1 MTECLESAAVVR
13 PQPSLDL
20 LLNNRGVT
28 VGKPDMRGKV
38 VHPHFPPV
46 CEDCPHDIVQLVR
59 YEELGSPLTLT
70 AIIAAVGPLLFWIP
84 EHTPQDLLIRS
95 SRGLSRAWCTLHG
108 FGPKRAT
115 GRRLRACTERRP
127 DRESKRRLQ
136 SEFRKPAAFLYS
148 QDACMHPCTYAHAH
162 TYAHVW
168 CAPHLLCCSAAPLL
182 CCSAAVLLRCRA
194 ALLLCCSAAVLLGCT
209 PGGAYICGALLSCCA
224 ALLLCCSTAVLLCC
238 RAAALPW
245 CAPQDS
251 LLPMPHKLS
260 IRCQNASSA
269 LKRRVSGSMALCTR
283 IRTYICACAKPCLR
297 IP

>member
-1 MTECLESAAVVR
+1 MHAPLYVRTCTHICTCVVCS
-13 PQPSLDL
+13 SL
-20 LLNNRGVT
+20 
-28 VGKPDMRGKV
+28 V
-38 VHPHFPPV
+38 V
-46 CEDCPHDIVQLVR
+46 
-59 YEELGSPLTLT
+59 
-70 AIIAAVGPLLFWIP
+70 
-84 EHTPQDLLIRS
+84 
-95 SRGLSRAWCTLHG
+95 
-108 FGPKRAT
+108 
-115 GRRLRACTERRP
+115 
-127 DRESKRRLQ
+127 
-136 SEFRKPAAFLYS
+136 
-148 QDACMHPCTYAHAH
+148 
-162 TYAHVW
+162 
-168 CAPHLLCCSAAPLL
+168 LLCCSAAPLL

-269 LKRRVSGSMALCTR
+269 LKRRVSGSMALCTC